1 MEKYEIIFII
11 LIILAYSIAAFA
23 LNMPPYIHIAFA
35 VMILAAILISII
47 FKYKQKFENERMVQI
62 FNIAEIVIVACF
74 FITVLYEIF
83 TAKRAY
89 DFSIFIILFFIV
101 MFCRWFFEKN
111 KDE

>member
-47 FKYKQKFENERMVQI
+47 FKYKQKFENEKMVQI

-83 TAKRAY
+83 TEKRAY

-101 MFCRWFFEKN
+101 MFCRWFFGKN